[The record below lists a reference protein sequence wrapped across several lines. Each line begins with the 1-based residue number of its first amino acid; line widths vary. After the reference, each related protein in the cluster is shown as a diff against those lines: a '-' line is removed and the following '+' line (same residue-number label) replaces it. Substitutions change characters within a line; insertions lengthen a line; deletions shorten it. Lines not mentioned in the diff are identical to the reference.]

1 MTVGRK
7 IFLNRAGS
15 RRESVCLH
23 QRSWFSQ
30 EYVPY
35 GLKRKKKESGKSLS
49 CKHRY
54 ICSFF
59 SFSSSEMLHENEKK
73 RVFEVNS
80 AQRFFQNSLLS
91 SSCSTFSRW
100 FIFLFSFISQTSH
113 PKFCSDSAVSVF
125 VLFFNTHLGS
135 FLRSF
140 LTVLKNA
147 LCCLHWRDSY
157 TCRNEY
163 KYSEGFASKSSC
175 SQKLYWS
182 YSVELVKPLPFVHSA
197 LVSWPQ
203 LGAQSEFVRRKC
215 SVKNK
220 KSGHRRRDKSRC
232 PWRLYLSSDKS

>member
-1 MTVGRK
+1 MLRD
-7 IFLNRAGS
+7 FS
-15 RRESVCLH
+15 RIVYCPLPVALLAADL
-23 QRSWFSQ
+23 F
-30 EYVPY
+30 
-35 GLKRKKKESGKSLS
+35 
-49 CKHRY
+49 
-54 ICSFF
+54 FF
-59 SFSSSEMLHENEKK
+59 SHLSAKLHILN
-73 RVFEVNS
+73 F
-80 AQRFFQNSLLS
+80 AQIQLS
-91 SSCSTFSRW
+91 P
-100 FIFLFSFISQTSH
+100 IF
-113 PKFCSDSAVSVF
+113 
-125 VLFFNTHLGS
+125 FFNTHLGS

-140 LTVLKNA
+140 LTGLKNA

-163 KYSEGFASKSSC
+163 KYFTSKSSC

-220 KSGHRRRDKSRC
+220 KSGHRRRGKSRY